1 MSEFQNIE
9 IAVGIAVVAGITIKV
24 DELRLVGQSVVKKL
38 LMKDLFAANGIDD
51 PDGGNILSAE
61 TEALQ

>member
-9 IAVGIAVVAGITIKV
+9 IAVGIAVVTGITIKV

-38 LMKDLFAANGIDD
+38 LMKDLLAANGIDD